1 MSEHAAT
8 AEHGHMDIQQQEASF
23 HVFVLLAKWGSL
35 AVASFV
41 LLLVLWFC
49 TDAGFVGAV
58 IPAVLVA
65 VIGTLVLRD
74 KGGAAASH

>member
-8 AEHGHMDIQQQEASF
+8 ADHGHMDIRQQEASF

-49 TDAGFVGAV
+49 TSAGFLSGFIAGA
-58 IPAVLVA
+58 IVLA
-65 VIGTLVLRD
+65 LGITLLRERRTD
-74 KGGAAASH
+74 H

>member
-8 AEHGHMDIQQQEASF
+8 ADHGHMDIRQQEASF

-41 LLLVLWFC
+41 LLLALWFC
-49 TDAGFVGAV
+49 TNAGFFGAV
-58 IPAVLVA
+58 IPAAIVA
-65 VIGTLVLRD
+65 AIGVLVLRE
-74 KGGAAASH
+74 KGGPAAGH

>member
-8 AEHGHMDIQQQEASF
+8 ADHGHMDISQNEASF

-49 TDAGFVGAV
+49 TSAGFFGAL
-58 IPAVLVA
+58 IPALVVA
-65 VIGTLVLRD
+65 VIGVLVLRE
-74 KGGAAASH
+74 KGGSTAGH

>member
-8 AEHGHMDIQQQEASF
+8 ADHGHMDIRQQEASF

-49 TDAGFVGAV
+49 TNSGFFGAV
-58 IPAVLVA
+58 IPAAIVA
-65 VIGTLVLRD
+65 AIGVLVLRE
-74 KGGAAASH
+74 KGGSAAGH